1 MNSTNRAANRLL
13 ILVVGLLLLVLGAA
27 AAAAVLVPVVRDGW
41 KDSTSAIRDQVDS
54 WLQQTT
60 LGDLGVS
67 WIMPAILVLLVVA
80 VIVLIV
86 FIARQGRGHTGTALE
101 ELTSEHGTTVIE
113 AGVAEQALQDAIKDR
128 PEFVASH
135 VSTYRVRRTPV
146 LKIAVTCRRGVS
158 PKDAA
163 DIVEDAVLGLDQ
175 LLGRQLPALVQ
186 ISGGFRSRVTATT
199 RLQ

>member
-13 ILVVGLLLLVLGAA
+13 TFVVGLVLLLLGAA

-41 KDSTSAIRDQVDS
+41 TSSTSAITDQVDT
-54 WLQQTT
+54 WLQQTA

-67 WIMPAILVLLVVA
+67 WILPAILVLLIVA

-86 FIARQGRGHTGTALE
+86 FIVRQGRGRTGRVLE
-101 ELTSEHGTTVIE
+101 DRTSENGTTVVE
-113 AGVAEQALQDAIKDR
+113 SGVVEQVLQDAIRDR
-128 PEFVASH
+128 PEFVSSH
-135 VSTYRVRRTPV
+135 VSTYEVRRTPV

-163 DIVEDAVLGLDQ
+163 DIVEDAVLALDQ
-175 LLGRQLPALVQ
+175 LLGRPLPALVQ
-186 ISGGFRSRVTATT
+186 ISGGFRSRVTSTT

>member
-13 ILVVGLLLLVLGAA
+13 ILVVGLLLLVVGAA

-41 KDSTSAIRDQVDS
+41 KAVAGDVNTRVADA
-54 WLQQTT
+54 LQATP
-60 LGDLGVS
+60 LGDTGVS
-67 WIMPAILVLLVVA
+67 WIMPAVLVLLVIA
-80 VIVLIV
+80 VIVLLV
-86 FIARQGRGHTGTALE
+86 FILRQGRGHTRTVLSE
-101 ELTSEHGTTVIE
+101 RTSEHGRTVVE
-113 AGVAEQALQDAIKDR
+113 ASLAQNTLEDAISAR

-135 VSTYRVRRTPV
+135 VSAYRVRRTPV

-163 DIVEDAVLGLDQ
+163 DIVDDAVRALDE
-175 LLGRQLPALVQ
+175 LLGRPLPALVQ
-186 ISGGFRSRVTATT
+186 ISGGFRARVGSST